1 VEQSKA
7 HDKTT
12 VAMTYVQ
19 IYCERIFDLLDPSIA
34 PSGIVVRED
43 PERGV
48 YLDGASVVSVTSA
61 GDCLELLR
69 RGSSNRAVASTAMN
83 DHSSRSHAVLIL
95 RVERKEF
102 VAVKGGSSD
111 VSDPPRQLVK
121 LSNLF
126 LVDLAGSERVKK
138 SRVTGRHVSE
148 LKAINLSLSAL
159 GNCISAL
166 GNQQK
171 HVPYRDSKLTR
182 LLQSSLGGN
191 AKTALVVTVTT
202 SPTDA
207 QETLS
212 TLQFGQRA
220 MQVAVRAQRNVLSVL
235 DYRALYEDARQK
247 LDEEEQRVR
256 LAEGELT
263 EARERADE
271 LQDQLLKASI
281 RIQHLEFENQAAKA
295 VGSSG
300 GSGGSDGDG
309 KSGQEGTTTTTTTTT
324 MVEELV
330 ARHER
335 DLAQIKRKCDQQ
347 VATYQKLAETAAQ
360 EWHEVENELT
370 GEKTSSLGYLQEL
383 KEFKLRFFQLEQDTA
398 ERIDELLQEQKERER
413 ERDAAVRALKGLE
426 KETLALK
433 QKVRQPVIPIR
444 WVVRVN

>member
-1 VEQSKA
+1 MS
-7 HDKTT
+7 
-12 VAMTYVQ
+12 YVQ
-19 IYCERIFDLLDPSIA
+19 IYCERIFDLLDPNIA

-61 GDCLELLR
+61 SECLELLH

-95 RVERKEF
+95 RIERKEF
-102 VAVKGGSSD
+102 TTVKGGSSD
-111 VSDPPRQLVK
+111 TSDPPRQLVK

-166 GNQQK
+166 ANQQK

-263 EARERADE
+263 EARARADALE
-271 LQDQLLKASI
+271 DQLLKASI

-295 VGSSG
+295 VGSG
-300 GSGGSDGDG
+300 GGGDG
-309 KSGQEGTTTTTTTTT
+309 KFGQEDSTTTT
-324 MVEELV
+324 MVEALV
-330 ARHER
+330 ARYEH

-413 ERDAAVRALKGLE
+413 EREAAARALKGIE
-426 KETLALK
+426 KEMLELK
-433 QKVRQPVIPIR
+433 QKVRQPVTPTR
-444 WVVRVN
+444 WLFV